1 MPQYSL
7 KYRIESKYHK
17 WMWWLFITVVYIKIP
32 QYYHHCL
39 MAECRISRCNK
50 IILTWICYCT
60 TLKHCVCE
68 SQRCWMDGGGWRNQ
82 GQKTGSGLRPF
93 MWRAEGWVGVG
104 VSWGNEGGFEC
115 ISRPCFHVRSAEP
128 VPHQTHPN
136 DGFKNKSSS
145 TVIIHYLFLHM
156 CVCVCVC
163 VCMQHLRGRK
173 SIRAPWQIRGWCRVA
188 RVTVFAL
195 L

>member
-60 TLKHCVCE
+60 NAETLCLWITK
-68 SQRCWMDGGGWRNQ
+68 MLNGWRGVEESRTENRI
-82 GQKTGSGLRPF
+82 GAPAFHVKG
-93 MWRAEGWVGVG
+93 WGWVGVG
-104 VSWGNEGGFEC
+104 VSWGTRGAL
-115 ISRPCFHVRSAEP
+115 SALADP
-128 VPHQTHPN
+128 AFMCGVQSPSHIKPTLMMVLRTKAAPQLSYITS
-136 DGFKNKSSS
+136 FC
-145 TVIIHYLFLHM
+145 T